1 MNRTRKS
8 IKLAII
14 LAITSLSIIFS
25 SCQDPIF
32 YGIMH
37 DVAPEKATVSGNIT
51 TIARCLVGEEE
62 YLFLNGNGQLMYK
75 KLSSQKHGE
84 WSQYSALPFKLHY
97 YNYFPSAST
106 PEGHIGQQ
114 ILRVISDKNNIY
126 LLTASYETDNDY
138 GIVLPKEFFLWTRP
152 LAGIFEGTATDWT
165 NLAKDNQE
173 TIFATKQNRE
183 EGTFETYFNLVFT
196 NTPNPQ
202 HRIAFLRSSNP
213 ETSEDSY
220 YMLNGATA
228 LTKASI
234 DTTNYI
240 ATYTP
245 TGENAANTRI
255 NSAFYIGDTLY
266 YSDAQ
271 VVCTNETK
279 DTPATYACIAA
290 SDKDYNSTKDLKL
303 FEGSGTSLTDILTAG
318 SAIASLAVTA
328 DSVII
333 GEGSYNA
340 SYTSNGGIER
350 IELDAETKKPKNETA
365 KFTNNAEYQFTAA
378 YIVMALLCA
387 DPAKTEADASIYAT
401 ITYRGAGTS
410 ASASSSNIGLWS
422 YYPDRGNWNR
432 E

>member
-1 MNRTRKS
+1 MKKTRKS
-8 IKLAII
+8 IKFTII
-14 LAITSLSIIFS
+14 LAVLSLSIIFS

-84 WSQYSALPFKLHY
+84 WKSYSALPFKLHY
-97 YNYFPSAST
+97 YNYFPSSST

-114 ILRVISDKNNIY
+114 ILRVISDKDNIY
-126 LLTASYETDNDY
+126 LLTASYETDNEY
-138 GIVLPKEFFLWTRP
+138 GIVLPKSFFLWTRP
-152 LAGIFEGTATDWT
+152 LAGILEGTANDWT
-165 NLAKDNQE
+165 DLAKDAGE
-173 TIFATKQNRE
+173 AVFTTKRNKE
-183 EGTFETYFNLVFT
+183 EGSFETYFNLFFT

-202 HRIAFLRSSNP
+202 NRHAYLRSTNP

-220 YMLNGATA
+220 YPLNGAAPLAKTA
-228 LTKASI
+228 L

-240 ATYTP
+240 ATYSP
-245 TGENAANTRI
+245 EGENKAHTRI
-255 NSAFYIGDTLY
+255 NSAFYIGSTLY
-266 YSDAQ
+266 YSDAM

-279 DTPATYACIAA
+279 DTAATYACIAA
-290 SDKDYNSTKDLKL
+290 ADKDYNSTKDLKL